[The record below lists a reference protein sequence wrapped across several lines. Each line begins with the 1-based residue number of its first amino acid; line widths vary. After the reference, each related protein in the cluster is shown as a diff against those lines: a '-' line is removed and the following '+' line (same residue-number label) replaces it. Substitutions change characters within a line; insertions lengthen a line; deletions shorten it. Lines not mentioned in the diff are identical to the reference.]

1 MSTQKKVE
9 ITIKVFMNLDY
20 DDDVDWSDPK
30 KVILDQIDCE
40 GIRTFLYDPLEMGA
54 YKITK
59 IKFHENLS

>member
-1 MSTQKKVE
+1 
-9 ITIKVFMNLDY
+9 MNLDY